1 MYTTRLQRLRT
12 ALTKANLDCAVT
24 IAGPNLYYLTGL
36 LFHLSERPTVGFFP
50 AAGGMPVIVAGAL
63 EESKITSDPPYP
75 IKAIAYTD
83 ADGPAAAFREAAQS
97 LKLSRARLGIE
108 SRRMRVM
115 ELRFIEEAFL
125 QPSTLAAEEIF
136 AGLRMTKD
144 AQELALMREAIIIAE
159 RALAATLTTIRAGQT
174 EREIAAELVVQ
185 TLRAGSDAELPF
197 APIVASGPN
206 SALPHAFVTDRKIQR
221 GDLLTLDWGASKGG
235 YFADLTRTFVVGA
248 AGDGEIDAELKRIY
262 ELVQAANEAGKAA
275 AKPGITCAEVDAAAR
290 KVIDAGGYG
299 QYFTHR
305 LGHGLGLEGHE
316 DPSMHGRN
324 ETSLEA
330 GMTFTIEPGIYV
342 PGKGGVRIEDDV
354 VVTAEGCESLSTYP
368 RELQV
373 IGI

>member
-1 MYTTRLQRLRT
+1 MYTARLQRLRA
-12 ALTKANLDCAVT
+12 ALAKANLDCAVA

-50 AAGGMPVIVAGAL
+50 AESGTPVIVAGAL
-63 EESKITSDPPYP
+63 EESKITSGAPYP
-75 IKAIAYTD
+75 IEALAYTD
-83 ADGPAAAFREAAQS
+83 ADGPAAAFREAAQY
-97 LKLSRARLGIE
+97 LKLSNARLGIE

-115 ELRFIEEAFL
+115 ELRFIEQAFL
-125 QPSTLAAEEIF
+125 QSQTLAHTLAAEEIF
-136 AGLRMTKD
+136 ANLRMTKD
-144 AQELALMREAIIIAE
+144 AQELALMREAIVIAE
-159 RALAATLTTIRAGQT
+159 QALAATLPTIRVGQT

-235 YFADLTRTFVVGA
+235 YFADLTRTFA
-248 AGDGEIDAELKRIY
+248 IGEVSDELKRIY
-262 ELVQAANEAGKAA
+262 ELVLAANEAGKAA
-275 AKPGITCAEVDAAAR
+275 TQPGVACAEVDAAAR
-290 KVIDAGGYG
+290 KVIEAGGYG

-330 GMTFTIEPGIYV
+330 GMTFTVEPGIYV

-354 VVTAEGCESLSTYP
+354 VVTTEGCESLSTYS
-368 RELQV
+368 RELRM
-373 IGI
+373 IGV